1 MTSNLILAS
10 RSEIRAE
17 LLRKA
22 QVQFDTEDAR
32 VDEESIKQG
41 LLAEGAHPRDIAD
54 KLAEAKARKVSG
66 RNPSALVLGCDQV
79 LSVGRNLYSKA
90 ESESEA
96 IEQLRELRG
105 KTHHLFS
112 ALVICEGGDPKWRHI
127 GQARLTMR
135 DASDA
140 YIADYVSRNWESI
153 QGSVGSYKLEE
164 EGIRLMSK
172 IDGDYFSILGLP
184 LVELLSYLTFRGT
197 VQE

>member
-10 RSEIRAE
+10 RSAIRAE

-112 ALVICEGGDPKWRHI
+112 ALVICEGSDPKWRHI

-140 YIADYVSRNWESI
+140 YIEDYVSRNWESI

-164 EGIRLMSK
+164 EGIRLLSK

-197 VQE
+197 LQG